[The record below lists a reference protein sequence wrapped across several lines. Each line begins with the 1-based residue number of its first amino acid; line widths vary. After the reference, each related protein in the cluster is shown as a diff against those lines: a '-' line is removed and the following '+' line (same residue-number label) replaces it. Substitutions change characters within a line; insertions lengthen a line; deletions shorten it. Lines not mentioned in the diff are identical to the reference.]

1 MVTILGVIMRRL
13 DDLELNGLKLIQD
26 TDMFCFGI
34 DAVMLANFVNCKKGA
49 KIIDLC
55 TGNGVIPILLSEK
68 VPAEE
73 ILGVEIQP
81 KVAELAEENVKLN
94 RLEDKIRILNQDLK
108 TVSDALGKSVADVVT
123 CNPPYRTNGC
133 GIQNEADTKAIAR
146 HEIYCSLEDV
156 IRVSAELLKPLGK
169 FFMVHRPDRLC
180 DILCCMRDYKIEPK
194 VLQFVQHDKAS
205 APTHILVEGVYGAKR
220 YLKVRETKLIED
232 I

>member
-1 MVTILGVIMRRL
+1 MRRI

-34 DAVMLANFVNCKKGA
+34 DAVMLANFVNCKKDA
-49 KIIDLC
+49 KVIDLC

-68 VPAEE
+68 IPAKE
-73 ILGVEIQP
+73 ILGVDIQP

-94 RLEDKIRILNQDLK
+94 HLEDKIKILNQDLK
-108 TVSDALGKSVADVVT
+108 EVTASLGKSVADVVT

-133 GIQNEADTKAIAR
+133 GIKNEADTKAIAR
-146 HEIYCSLEDV
+146 HEIFCSLEDV

-180 DILCCMRDYKIEPK
+180 DILCCMREYKIEPK
-194 VLQFVQHDKAS
+194 VLQFVQHDKSS
-205 APTHILVEGVYGAKR
+205 APTHILIEGVYGAKR
-220 YLKVRETKLIED
+220 YLKVKEIKLIED
-232 I
+232 

>member
-1 MVTILGVIMRRL
+1 MRRV

-34 DAVMLANFVNCKKGA
+34 DAVMLANFVNCKKDV
-49 KIIDLC
+49 KVVDLC

-68 VPAEE
+68 ISATE
-73 ILGVEIQP
+73 IIGVEIQE
-81 KVAELAEENVKLN
+81 KVAELANDNVRLN
-94 RLEDKIRILNQDLK
+94 GLEDKIRILNQDLK
-108 TVSDALGKSVADVVT
+108 TVTEILGKSKADVVT

-146 HEIYCSLEDV
+146 HEIFCSLEDV

-180 DILCCMRDYKIEPK
+180 DILCCMREYKIEPK
-194 VLQFVQHDKAS
+194 VLQFVQHDPIS
-205 APTHILVEGVYGAKR
+205 APTHILIEGVYGAKR
-220 YLKVRETKLIED
+220 YLKVKETKLIEG
-232 I
+232 